1 MDDLRH
7 VPIYSIPEAAGHL
20 GLPVPTVRSWVTG
33 GQSKSPART
42 VPLVQPAGSEPTA
55 LSFVNLVELHVLA
68 ALRRKHGISMQQI
81 RPAIDFLQDKL
92 AVQHPLAR
100 RELLT
105 DGLNIFTEHLGKL
118 LNLSA
123 RGQIAIRVIIEAYL
137 ERVEHDV
144 AGLAFRFYPYSRG
157 DGRQAPKLIVID
169 PAISF
174 GRPVI
179 AGSGVRTAVVAKFV
193 KAGET
198 ILDLAEDYRL
208 QPAQIEE
215 AVRYELAA

>member
-1 MDDLRH
+1 MDDLRY

-20 GLPVPTVRSWVTG
+20 GLPVPTIRSWATG
-33 GQSKSPART
+33 GQNKSPAPM
-42 VPLVQPAGSEPTA
+42 PLVQPAGSEPTA

-81 RPAIDFLQDKL
+81 RPAIDYLQDKL

-123 RGQIAIRVIIEAYL
+123 QGQIAIRAIIEAYL
-137 ERVEHDV
+137 ERVEHDE
-144 AGLAFRFYPYSRG
+144 AGLAYRFYPYSRG
-157 DGRQAPKLIVID
+157 DGRQSPKLIVID
-169 PAISF
+169 PAVGF

-179 AGSGVRTAVVAKFV
+179 AGSGVHTEVIASRV
-193 KAGET
+193 KAGE
-198 ILDLAEDYRL
+198 LMMDLADDYRL

-215 AVRYELAA
+215 AVRYELAG

>member
-1 MDDLRH
+1 
-7 VPIYSIPEAAGHL
+7 
-20 GLPVPTVRSWVTG
+20 
-33 GQSKSPART
+33 
-42 VPLVQPAGSEPTA
+42 LVQPAGSEPTA

-68 ALRRKHGISMQQI
+68 ALRRRHQVPMQQI
-81 RPAIDFLQDKL
+81 RPAIDYLQDKL
-92 AVQHPLAR
+92 AVRHPLAR

-105 DGLNIFTEHLGKL
+105 DGLSIFAEHLGSL

-123 RGQIAIRVIIEAYL
+123 QGQIAIRDIMEAYL
-137 ERVEHDV
+137 ERVEHDE
-144 AGLAFRFYPYSRG
+144 AGLAYRYYPYSRG
-157 DGRQAPKLIVID
+157 DGRQAPKLIMID
-169 PAISF
+169 PGIAF

-179 AGSGVRTAVVAKFV
+179 AGSAVRTAVIAKFV

-198 ILDLAEDYRL
+198 ISDLAADYRL